1 MKLADINKINRLRTA
16 VGLDIMSCIF
26 RTPMSFKKYSFKI
39 SNIFLGVHLEDWCI
53 SFNIISRN

>member
-16 VGLDIMSCIF
+16 VGLDIMSGIF

-39 SNIFLGVHLEDWCI
+39 SNIFLGVHLADLCI
-53 SFNIISRN
+53 SFHIISRN